1 MPATPASLQKFVQY
15 CQQHLKGD
23 EKGES
28 QNFLDRFFQ
37 AFGHEGAI
45 EAGATLE
52 QRVKKGSKK
61 GNTGFADLAWKP
73 HLLIEMKK
81 RGEDLNKHY
90 AQAVTYWM
98 HLQCPSYVM
107 LCNFDEFWIYDFK
120 KQSEEPIEKISLERL
135 PERVGAFTFMNPE
148 LDRVP
153 VFNNNL
159 VSVTEKAAGRMG
171 ELLTML
177 IKRSR
182 DAVDPQTA
190 QRFVLQC
197 VLAMFAEDRKL
208 LPEDLFISLV
218 RECLER
224 SRQGKP
230 SNTYDILGNL
240 FQEMNRPGIA
250 PAGRYQGVDYFNG
263 GLFREVHLLELVEK
277 ELQLLE
283 AAASQDWKAVRPSI
297 FGNIFE
303 SAIGKSNSTER
314 HAHGIHFTSEEDIL
328 KIVRP
333 TITRY
338 WEDNI
343 AQATTLAELFT
354 LQTELRQYKVLDP
367 ACGSGNFLYMA
378 YLELKRLERV
388 LQDKIDARRRSE
400 SGQGQMSIGFVTPQQ
415 FYGMDTNAF
424 AVELARVTLMIARK
438 VAIDLCDIHDQP
450 ALPLDTLDENIV
462 CKDALFTEWVKA
474 DAIIGNPPF
483 LGGKHLR
490 MNLGDEYIDRVF
502 KRFPNV
508 KDSVDFCAYW
518 FRLAHDQIDE
528 NGRAGL
534 VGTNSISQ
542 GKSRIAALDYVVQ
555 NGGVIYDAVSTQVW
569 SGEANVHVSIVNWV
583 KEPSPLAPL
592 PGGEGDKTIRLPSPP
607 GRRVGDEGKSTNTP
621 PTMLCYLDNQPVPY
635 INSSLKSTV
644 DVSQAVRLKA
654 NLNQCFQGVIP
665 VGKGFIITE
674 KQVNDW
680 VKTDHKNREV
690 LKLFSMGANLAQE
703 VNGKPERWIIDFNDM
718 PLEDASDYKLPFTHV
733 KTNVKPERD
742 KNRRE
747 ATKLNWWKYGEKRP
761 AMRKAIA
768 SLSHCFAIPRV
779 SKWAVFIPFPSGW
792 LPGDLNI
799 ILASEDFY
807 ILGILTSNV
816 HRTWVKSQSSTLK
829 GDTRYTHNTC
839 FETFPF
845 PQTPALDLIT
855 TIRAIAQEL
864 HDYRSAQMEK
874 KQWGITKLYNE
885 YFHEPTSQLF
895 KLHAQL
901 DAIVLQAYGFKPDD
915 DLLEKLL
922 TLNLELAE
930 KEKNGEAIVGP
941 WAPTQ

>member
-1 MPATPASLQKFVQY
+1 MPSTPESLEKFVRY

-98 HLQCPSYVM
+98 QLQCPSYVM
-107 LCNFDEFWIYDFK
+107 LCNFDEFWIYDFR

-135 PERVGAFTFMNPE
+135 PERAGAFTFMNPE
-148 LDRVP
+148 LERPP

-159 VSVTEKAAGRMG
+159 VAVTEKAAGRMG

-177 IKRSR
+177 TQRKR
-182 DAVDPQTA
+182 DAVDAKTA

-218 RECLER
+218 RECLDR
-224 SRQGKP
+224 TRQGKP
-230 SNTYDILGNL
+230 SHTYDILGNL
-240 FQEMNRPGIA
+240 FQEMNRPGIT

-263 GLFREVHLLELVEK
+263 GLFREVQPLELTQK
-277 ELQLLE
+277 ELELLE

-303 SAIGKSNSTER
+303 SAIGKSNRSER

-338 WEDNI
+338 WEEKI
-343 AQATTLAELFT
+343 AQSTTLAELSS
-354 LQTELRQYKVLDP
+354 LQTELRNYKVLDP

-388 LQDKIDARRRSE
+388 LQDKMDARRRSE

-483 LGGKHLR
+483 LGGAR
-490 MNLGDEYIDRVF
+490 MRKELGDEYVERVF
-502 KRFPNV
+502 ERFSGIKNQQI
-508 KDSVDFCAYW
+508 DFASYW
-518 FRLAHDQIDE
+518 FRLAHERLGE

-534 VGTNSISQ
+534 VATNSISQ
-542 GKSRIAALDYVVQ
+542 GKSKAAALDYITD
-555 NGGVIYDAVSTQVW
+555 NGGFIHEAISTQPW
-569 SGEANVHVSIVNWV
+569 TGEAVVHVSIINWSRR
-583 KEPSPLAPL
+583 K
-592 PGGEGDKTIRLPSPP
+592 PGEF
-607 GRRVGDEGKSTNTP
+607 
-621 PTMLCYLDNQPVPY
+621 YLDNEKVGFVS
-635 INSSLKSTV
+635 SSLKSTTN
-644 DVSQAVRLKA
+644 VSAAKPLKSNENKSFRGVEPNGMGFLITSEQAQDWLKA
-654 NLNQCFQGVIP
+654 DSRNQ
-665 VGKGFIITE
+665 
-674 KQVNDW
+674 
-680 VKTDHKNREV
+680 EV
-690 LKLFSMGANLAQE
+690 LKLFSMGANLAQ
-703 VNGKPERWIIDFNDM
+703 NPHGKPERWIIDFNEM
-718 PLEDASDYKLPFTHV
+718 SVEDASDYKLPFQHV
-733 KTNVKPERD
+733 KATVKPERE
-742 KNRRE
+742 KNRVQLLRD
-747 ATKLNWWKYGEKRP
+747 TWWKFKRTNQP
-761 AMRKAIA
+761 MRTA
-768 SLSHCFAIPRV
+768 LSTLSQCFAVPRV
-779 SKWAVFIPFPSGW
+779 SKWAVPIVISVHW
-792 LPGDLNI
+792 LAGEKSVTFASGDL
-799 ILASEDFY
+799 Y
-807 ILGILTSNV
+807 VLGILLSIV
-816 HRTWVKSQSSTLK
+816 HRTWMEAQKSTLK
-829 GDTRYTHNTC
+829 GDIAYTPSTC

-845 PQTPALDLIT
+845 PQTPDPNLVEQ
-855 TIRAIAQEL
+855 IRATAQEL
-864 HDYRSAQMEK
+864 HDYRSQQMEK

-885 YFHEPTSQLF
+885 YFHEPSSQLY
-895 KLHAQL
+895 KLHAKL
-901 DAIVLQAYGFKPDD
+901 DRLVLQAYGFNPDD

-930 KEKNGEAIVGP
+930 KEKRGEPVVGP
-941 WAPTQ
+941 WAPQRA

>member
-1 MPATPASLQKFVQY
+1 MSPTPESLQKFVRY

-37 AFGHEGAI
+37 AFGHEGVQ

-98 HLQCPSYVM
+98 QLQCPSYVM
-107 LCNFDEFWIYDFK
+107 LCNFDEFWIYDFR
-120 KQSEEPIEKISLERL
+120 KQSEEPIEKVSLERL
-135 PERVGAFTFMNPE
+135 PDRVGAFTFMNPE

-177 IKRSR
+177 IQRKR
-182 DAVDPQTA
+182 DAVDPKTA

-218 RECLER
+218 RECQAR

-240 FQEMNRPGIA
+240 FQEMNRSGIA

-263 GLFREVHLLELVEK
+263 GLFREVHPLELTEK
-277 ELQLLE
+277 ELELLE

-338 WEDNI
+338 WEEKI
-343 AQATTLAELFT
+343 ANATILAELYA
-354 LQTELRQYKVLDP
+354 LQAEMRNYKVLDP

-388 LQDKIDARRRSE
+388 LQDKIDARRKSE

-415 FYGMDTNAF
+415 FYGMDTNEF

-483 LGGKHLR
+483 LGGYR
-490 MNLGDEYIDRVF
+490 MRQELGDEYAERVF
-502 KRFPNV
+502 NKFSNV
-508 KDSVDFCAYW
+508 VDQVDFCSYW
-518 FRLAHDQIDE
+518 FRLAHE
-528 NGRAGL
+528 NLNGKGRAGL
-534 VGTNSISQ
+534 VGTNTISQ
-542 GKSRIAALDYVVQ
+542 VKTRRASLDYITQ
-555 NGGVIYDAVSTQVW
+555 GSGVIHEAISTQHW
-569 SGEANVHVSIVNWV
+569 SGDAAVYVSIVNWMYE
-583 KEPSPLAPL
+583 KPQAL
-592 PGGEGDKTIRLPSPP
+592 
-607 GRRVGDEGKSTNTP
+607 
-621 PTMLCYLDNQPVPY
+621 YLDNQTVET
-635 INSSLKSTV
+635 INSSLKTSA
-644 DVSQAVRLKA
+644 DISKSIKLKS
-654 NLNQCFQGVIP
+654 NQNCSFEG
-665 VGKGFIITE
+665 
-674 KQVNDW
+674 
-680 VKTDHKNREV
+680 VKTTGLGFLVSEEQATEWIKADSKNKDA
-690 LKLFSMGANLAQE
+690 LKLFSTGSDLTRN
-703 VNGKPERWIIDFNDM
+703 VNGQPDRWVIDFNDM
-718 PLEDASDYKLPFTHV
+718 SIEEASNYILLFAHV
-733 KTNVKPERD
+733 KATVKPERD
-742 KNRRE
+742 SNRRD
-747 ATKLNWWKYGEKRP
+747 TRRINWWKFGENAPKLRGLISP
-761 AMRKAIA
+761 L
-768 SLSHCFAIPRV
+768 SLCFRVSRV
-779 SKWAVFIPFPSGW
+779 SKWFIFLPVSTQW
-792 LPGDLNI
+792 LPSDATTTVVSG
-799 ILASEDFY
+799 DFY
-807 ILGILTSNV
+807 ILGILTSNT
-816 HRTWVKSQSSTLK
+816 HRIWVEAQSSSLGETL
-829 GDTRYTHNTC
+829 RYTSTTS
-839 FETFPF
+839 FKTFPF
-845 PQTPALDLIT
+845 PQTPAPNLIT

-864 HDYRSAQMEK
+864 HDYRSTQMER

-885 YFHEPTSQLF
+885 YFHEPTSQLY
-895 KLHAQL
+895 KLHAKL

-930 KEKNGEAIVGP
+930 KETRGGAIVGP
-941 WAPTQ
+941 WAPTQQTQ

>member
-1 MPATPASLQKFVQY
+1 MPPTPASLQKFVQY

-52 QRVKKGSKK
+52 ERVKKGSKK

-98 HLQCPSYVM
+98 QLQCPSYVM
-107 LCNFDEFWIYDFK
+107 LCNFDEFWIYDFR
-120 KQSEEPIEKISLERL
+120 KQSEEPIEKVPLERL
-135 PERVGAFTFMNPE
+135 PERSGAFTFMNPE
-148 LDRVP
+148 LDRPP

-159 VSVTEKAAGRMG
+159 VAVTEKAAGRMG

-177 IKRSR
+177 TQRSR
-182 DAVDPQTA
+182 DAVDPAIA

-197 VLAMFAEDRKL
+197 VLTMFAEDRKL
-208 LPEDLFISLV
+208 LPEDLFIGMV
-218 RECLER
+218 RECLDR
-224 SRQGKP
+224 SRQGKS

-240 FQEMNRPGIA
+240 FQEMNRPGVT
-250 PAGRYQGVDYFNG
+250 PAGRYQGVAYFNG
-263 GLFREVHLLELVEK
+263 GLFRAVHPLELTQK
-277 ELQLLE
+277 ELELLE
-283 AAASQDWKAVRPSI
+283 AAASQDWRAVRPSI

-303 SAIGKSNSTER
+303 SAIGKFNSTER

-338 WEDNI
+338 WEEKI
-343 AQATTLAELFT
+343 ANATTLAELFT
-354 LQTELRQYKVLDP
+354 LQAELRNYKVLDP

-388 LQDKIDARRRSE
+388 LQDKADARRRSE

-462 CKDALFTEWVKA
+462 CQDALFTEWVKA

-483 LGGKHLR
+483 LGGSRIRLE
-490 MNLGDEYIDRVF
+490 LGDDYAERVF
-502 KRFPNV
+502 ERFSNIRAQ
-508 KDSVDFCAYW
+508 VDFASYW
-518 FRLAHDQIDE
+518 FRLAHETISE
-528 NGRAGL
+528 TGRAGL
-534 VGTNSISQ
+534 VATNSISQ
-542 GKSRIAALDYVVQ
+542 GKSRSVSLDYITQ
-555 NGGVIYDAVSTQVW
+555 NGGYIHDAISTQVW
-569 SGEANVHVSIVNWV
+569 SGEAKVHVSIVNWS
-583 KEPSPLAPL
+583 KQEPKNS
-592 PGGEGDKTIRLPSPP
+592 
-607 GRRVGDEGKSTNTP
+607 
-621 PTMLCYLDNQPVPY
+621 YLDSVIVSQ
-635 INSSLKSTV
+635 INSSLKSTI
-644 DVSQAVRLKA
+644 DVSHAVKIKA
-654 NLNQCFQGVIP
+654 NLGKSFVGVQP
-665 VGKGFIITE
+665 NSKGFLVDEEQAQKWI
-674 KQVNDW
+674 KADLCNQ
-680 VKTDHKNREV
+680 KV
-690 LKLFSMGANLAQE
+690 LKLFSMGSDLAQSPH
-703 VNGKPERWIIDFNDM
+703 GKPDRWIIDFSNM
-718 PLEDASDYKLPFTHV
+718 PIEDASEYKLPFEYV
-733 KTNVKPERD
+733 KKYVKPERD
-742 KNRRE
+742 QNRE
-747 ATKLNWWKYGEKRP
+747 AILREKWWRFKRTNE
-761 AMRKAIA
+761 ALRNAVS
-768 SLSHCFAIPRV
+768 SLSTYFAVPRV
-779 SKWAVFIPFPSGW
+779 SKWNIFLPFQSSW
-792 LPGDLNI
+792 LPGDLNVVV
-799 ILASEDFY
+799 ASEDFY

-816 HRTWVKSQSSTLK
+816 HRAWVKAQSSTLE
-829 GDTRYTHNTC
+829 DRTRYTHNTC

-845 PQTPALDLIT
+845 PQTIPPAPLQKGGGDSRGDLIT
-855 TIRAIAQEL
+855 AIRATAQEL
-864 HDYRSAQMEK
+864 HNYRSQQMEK

-885 YFHEPTSQLF
+885 YFHEPSSQLY
-895 KLHAQL
+895 KLHAKLDQL
-901 DAIVLQAYGFKPDD
+901 VLQAYGFKPDD

-922 TLNLELAE
+922 ALNLELAE
-930 KEKNGEAIVGP
+930 KEKRGEAIVGP
-941 WAPTQ
+941 WAPERRET

>member
-1 MPATPASLQKFVQY
+1 MSPTPESLQKFVRY

-37 AFGHEGAI
+37 AFGHEGVQ

-81 RGEDLNKHY
+81 RGEDLSKHY

-98 HLQCPSYVM
+98 QLQCPSYVM
-107 LCNFDEFWIYDFK
+107 LCNFDEFWIYDFR
-120 KQSEEPIEKISLERL
+120 KQSEEQIEKVSLERL
-135 PERVGAFTFMNPE
+135 PDRVGAFTFMNPE

-177 IKRSR
+177 IKRRR
-182 DAVDPQTA
+182 DAVDPKIA

-240 FQEMNRPGIA
+240 FQEMNRAGIA

-263 GLFREVHLLELVEK
+263 GLFREVHPLELTEK
-277 ELQLLE
+277 ELELLE

-338 WEDNI
+338 WEDKI

-483 LGGKHLR
+483 LGGSRIRLE
-490 MNLGDEYIDRVF
+490 LTDDYAERVF
-502 KRFPNV
+502 NRFSNIRAQ
-508 KDSVDFCAYW
+508 VDFASYW
-518 FRLAHDQIDE
+518 FRLAHETIGE
-528 NGRAGL
+528 TGRAGL
-534 VGTNSISQ
+534 VATNSISQ
-542 GKSRIAALDYVVQ
+542 GKSRSVSLDYIIQ
-555 NGGVIYDAVSTQVW
+555 NDGYIHEAVSTQVW
-569 SGEANVHVSIVNWV
+569 SGEAKVHVSIVNWS
-583 KEPSPLAPL
+583 KQKPE
-592 PGGEGDKTIRLPSPP
+592 KF
-607 GRRVGDEGKSTNTP
+607 
-621 PTMLCYLDNQPVPY
+621 YLDNRVVCS
-635 INSSLKSTV
+635 INSALKSTS
-644 DVSQAVRLKA
+644 DVSVAIRLKS
-654 NLNQCFQGVIP
+654 NLKKSFIGVQP
-665 VGKGFIITE
+665 NGKGFYIE
-674 KQVNDW
+674 EHQVNDW
-680 VKTDHKNREV
+680 IAQDSKNEMI
-690 LKLFSMGANLAQE
+690 LKLSASAQDLTD
-703 VNGKPERWIIDFNDM
+703 NPKGQPNRWIIDFANM
-718 PLEDASDYKLPFTHV
+718 NLEDVSDYTLPFKHI
-733 KTNVKPERD
+733 KAYVKPEREQSRELILRE
-742 KNRRE
+742 KWWRFKRTNEAMRE
-747 ATKLNWWKYGEKRP
+747 ALIP
-761 AMRKAIA
+761 
-768 SLSHCFAIPRV
+768 LSAFLILPCH
-779 SKWAVFIPFPSGW
+779 SKWFVFLLASSDW
-792 LPGDLNI
+792 LPNNSTAVV
-799 ILASEDFY
+799 ASEDFY
-807 ILGILTSNV
+807 ILGILTSRV
-816 HRTWVKSQSSTLK
+816 HRFWIQAQSSTLE
-829 GDTRYTHNTC
+829 DRIRYTPSTC

-845 PQTPALDLIT
+845 PQTPNPKLIT
-855 TIRAIAQEL
+855 DIRATAQEL
-864 HDYRSAQMEK
+864 HDYRSQQMER

-895 KLHAQL
+895 KLHAKL

-930 KEKNGEAIVGP
+930 KETRGGAIVGP
-941 WAPTQ
+941 WAPTQQTQ

>member
-1 MPATPASLQKFVQY
+1 MPSTPESLQKFIQY

-37 AFGHEGAI
+37 AFGHEGVK

-52 QRVKKGSKK
+52 ARVKKGSKK

-98 HLQCPSYVM
+98 QLQCPSYVM
-107 LCNFDEFWIYDFK
+107 LCNFDEFWIYDFR
-120 KQSEEPIEKISLERL
+120 KQSEEPIEKVALERL
-135 PERVGAFTFMNPE
+135 PERAGAFTFMNPE
-148 LDRVP
+148 LDRPP

-177 IKRSR
+177 THRKR
-182 DAVDPQTA
+182 DPVDPKTA

-208 LPEDLFISLV
+208 LPQDLFIGFV

-224 SRQGKP
+224 SRQDKP

-240 FQEMNRPGIA
+240 FQEMNRPGIT

-263 GLFREVHLLELVEK
+263 GLFREVHPLELTEK
-277 ELQLLE
+277 ELELLE

-303 SAIGKSNSTER
+303 SAIGKSNSVER

-338 WEDNI
+338 WEEKI
-343 AQATTLAELFT
+343 ANATVLAELNA
-354 LQTELRQYKVLDP
+354 LQAELRNYKVLDP

-388 LQDKIDARRRSE
+388 LQDKIDDRRKSE
-400 SGQGQMSIGFVTPQQ
+400 GGRDQMSIGFVTPQQ

-438 VAIDLCDIHDQP
+438 VAIDLCDLHDQP

-483 LGGKHLR
+483 LGGSR
-490 MNLGDEYIDRVF
+490 IRSELGDDYTNRVF
-502 KRFPNV
+502 SKFSNIQAQ
-508 KDSVDFCAYW
+508 VDFATYW
-518 FRLAHDQIDE
+518 FRLAHETISE

-534 VGTNSISQ
+534 VATNSISQ
-542 GKSRIAALDYVVQ
+542 GKSRSVSLDYIMQ
-555 NGGVIYDAVSTQVW
+555 NNGYIHDAISTQPW
-569 SGEANVHVSIVNWV
+569 SGEAAVYVSIVNWS
-583 KEPSPLAPL
+583 KQQP
-592 PGGEGDKTIRLPSPP
+592 R
-607 GRRVGDEGKSTNTP
+607 NY
-621 PTMLCYLDNQPVPY
+621 YLDNYEVLR
-635 INSSLKSTV
+635 ISSSLNSGTDVTKSI
-644 DVSQAVRLKA
+644 RLKV
-654 NLNQCFQGVIP
+654 NLNRSFRGVEP
-665 VGKGFIITE
+665 HGTGFIISE
-674 KQVNDW
+674 DQRKDW
-680 VKTDHKNREV
+680 IKKDPENQLRI
-690 LKLFSMGANLAQE
+690 KLFSMGANLAR
-703 VNGKPERWIIDFNDM
+703 NPHGKPDRWIIDFDD
-718 PLEDASDYKLPFTHV
+718 LTVEEASDYRLLFEHIKAT
-733 KTNVKPERD
+733 VKPTRD
-742 KNRRE
+742 KNRRD
-747 ATKLNWWKYGEKRP
+747 TRRLNWWKYGENAPK
-761 AMRKAIA
+761 MRRVI
-768 SLSHCFAIPRV
+768 SYLPECFAVPRV
-779 SKWAVFIPFPSGW
+779 SKWFIFIPVPSNW
-792 LPGDLNI
+792 LLGDLNTVVV
-799 ILASEDFY
+799 SNDFY
-807 ILGILTSNV
+807 ILGILTSKM
-816 HRTWVKSQSSTLK
+816 HRLWVSAQSSSLGETV
-829 GDTRYTHNTC
+829 RYTHQAC

-845 PQTPALDLIT
+845 PQLEDPQHLPDPRHLPDAGDLSPRPTAIVEQ
-855 TIRAIAQEL
+855 IRAIAQDL
-864 HDYRSAQMEK
+864 HAYRSTQMER

-895 KLHAQL
+895 KLHAKLDQL
-901 DAIVLQAYGFKPDD
+901 VMQAYGFKPAD

-930 KEKNGEAIVGP
+930 KEKRGEAIVGP
-941 WAPTQ
+941 WAPQTAMERKLGNRKYS

>member
-1 MPATPASLQKFVQY
+1 MSPTPESLQKFVRY

-37 AFGHEGAI
+37 AFGHEGVQ

-81 RGEDLNKHY
+81 RGEDLSKHY

-98 HLQCPSYVM
+98 QLQCPSYVM
-107 LCNFDEFWIYDFK
+107 LCNFDEFWIYDFR
-120 KQSEEPIEKISLERL
+120 KQSEEPIEKVSLERL
-135 PERVGAFTFMNPE
+135 PDRVGAFTFMNPE

-177 IKRSR
+177 IQRKR
-182 DAVDPQTA
+182 DAVDPKIA

-208 LPEDLFISLV
+208 LPEDLFIGFV

-240 FQEMNRPGIA
+240 FQEMNRSGIA

-263 GLFREVHLLELVEK
+263 GLFREVHPLELTEK
-277 ELQLLE
+277 ELELLE

-338 WEDNI
+338 WEEKI
-343 AQATTLAELFT
+343 ANATILAELYA
-354 LQTELRQYKVLDP
+354 LQAEMRNYKVLDP

-388 LQDKIDARRRSE
+388 LQDKIDARRKSE

-415 FYGMDTNAF
+415 FYGMDTNEF

-483 LGGKHLR
+483 LGGTR
-490 MNLGDEYIDRVF
+490 IRSELGDEYTDRVF
-502 KRFPNV
+502 ARFSNIHAQ
-508 KDSVDFCAYW
+508 VDFASYW
-518 FRLAHDQIDE
+518 FRLAHETIGE
-528 NGRAGL
+528 TGRAGL
-534 VGTNSISQ
+534 VATNSISQ
-542 GKSRIAALDYVVQ
+542 GKSRSVSLEYIMQ
-555 NGGVIYDAVSTQVW
+555 NDGYIHEAVSTQVW
-569 SGEANVHVSIVNWV
+569 SGEAKVHVSIVNWSKQKPEV
-583 KEPSPLAPL
+583 Y
-592 PGGEGDKTIRLPSPP
+592 
-607 GRRVGDEGKSTNTP
+607 
-621 PTMLCYLDNQPVPY
+621 YLDQQSVSN
-635 INSSLKSTV
+635 INSSLNSTT
-644 DVSQAVRLKA
+644 DVINAVRLKA
-654 NLNQCFQGVIP
+654 NLNKCFQGAIP
-665 VGKGFIITE
+665 VGKGFYISERQAQGWI
-674 KQVNDW
+674 NSDP
-680 VKTDHKNREV
+680 KNQEV
-690 LKLFSMGANLAQE
+690 LKPSSAAGDLTDIPLGLPS
-703 VNGKPERWIIDFNDM
+703 RWVIDFQDM
-718 PLEDASDYKLPFTHV
+718 SLEEVTDYKLPIEHIK
-733 KTNVKPERD
+733 KTVKPERE
-742 KNRRE
+742 KNRELVMRE
-747 ATKLNWWKYGEKRP
+747 KWWRFKRTNA
-761 AMRKAIA
+761 AMRK
-768 SLSHCFAIPRV
+768 SLAPLSSYLIIPRH
-779 SKWAVFIPFPSGW
+779 SKWVIFLPAKPVW
-792 LPGDLNI
+792 LPADSTVAV
-799 ILASEDFY
+799 ASEDSY

-816 HRTWVKSQSSTLK
+816 HRTWVKAQSSTLK

-845 PQTPALDLIT
+845 PQTPAPKLIT
-855 TIRAIAQEL
+855 TIRATAQEL
-864 HDYRSAQMEK
+864 HDYRSTQMEK

-885 YFHEPTSQLF
+885 YFHEPTSQLY
-895 KLHAQL
+895 KLHAKL

-930 KEKNGEAIVGP
+930 KEKRGGAIVGP
-941 WAPTQ
+941 WAPTQQTQ

>member
-1 MPATPASLQKFVQY
+1 MPSTPESLQKFVRY

-37 AFGHEGAI
+37 AFGHEGVK

-52 QRVKKGSKK
+52 ERVKKGSKK

-98 HLQCPSYVM
+98 QLQCPSYVM
-107 LCNFDEFWIYDFK
+107 LCNFDEFWIYDFR
-120 KQSEEPIEKISLERL
+120 KQSEEPIEKIALERL
-135 PERVGAFTFMNPE
+135 PERAGAFAFMNPE
-148 LDRVP
+148 VDRAP

-159 VSVTEKAAGRMG
+159 VSVTEKAARRMG

-177 IKRSR
+177 IERKQ
-182 DAVDPQTA
+182 DAIDPKTA

-197 VLAMFAEDRKL
+197 VLAMFAEDRNL
-208 LPEDLFISLV
+208 LPDDLFISVV

-240 FQEMNRPGIA
+240 FQEMNRPGTA
-250 PAGRYQGVDYFNG
+250 TAGRYQGVEYFNG
-263 GLFREVHLLELVEK
+263 GLFREVHPLELTEKELELLEL
-277 ELQLLE
+277 
-283 AAASQDWKAVRPSI
+283 AASQDWKAVRPSI

-338 WEDNI
+338 WEEKI
-343 AQATTLAELFT
+343 KQATTLAELST
-354 LQTELRQYKVLDP
+354 LQTELRDYKVLDP

-415 FYGMDTNAF
+415 FYGMDTNEF

-462 CKDALFTEWVKA
+462 CQDALFTEWVKA

-483 LGGKHLR
+483 LGGYRLR
-490 MNLGDEYIDRVF
+490 QELGDEQVNRVF
-502 KRFPNV
+502 ERFPGV
-508 KDSVDFCAYW
+508 VDQVDISSYW
-518 FRLAHDQIDE
+518 FRLSHE
-528 NGRAGL
+528 NLSGKGRAGL
-534 VGTNSISQ
+534 VATNTISQ
-542 GKSRIAALDYVVQ
+542 GKTRKAGLDYVTHS
-555 NGGVIYDAVSTQVW
+555 GGIIHDAVSTQPW
-569 SGEANVHVSIVNWV
+569 SGEAKVHVSIVNWCY
-583 KEPSPLAPL
+583 E
-592 PGGEGDKTIRLPSPP
+592 KTQER
-607 GRRVGDEGKSTNTP
+607 
-621 PTMLCYLDNQPVPY
+621 YLDGQIVAS
-635 INSSLKSTV
+635 ISSSLKSTT
-644 DVSQAVRLKA
+644 DVSTASRLTA
-654 NLNQCFQGVIP
+654 NLSYCLQGVMP
-665 VGKGFIITE
+665 GGKGFLITE
-674 KQVNDW
+674 QEAQFWIQNDRSN
-680 VKTDHKNREV
+680 KRV
-690 LKLFSMGANLAQE
+690 LKLFLDGSNLAK
-703 VNGKPERWIIDFNDM
+703 VPDGKPDRWIIDFDDM
-718 PLEDASDYKLPFTHV
+718 TVEDASDYQLPFNHI
-733 KTNVKPERD
+733 KTTVKPERD
-742 KNRRE
+742 QNRRD
-747 ATKLNWWKYGEKRP
+747 TRRLNWWKLGENAPK
-761 AMRKAIA
+761 MRRAIA
-768 SLSHCFAIPRV
+768 PLKHYFAVPET
-779 SKWAVFIPFPSGW
+779 SKWFIFLLCPANA
-792 LPGDLNI
+792 LPGKATKPV
-799 ILASEDFY
+799 ASEDFY

-816 HRTWVKSQSSTLK
+816 HRTWVKAQSSTLE
-829 GDTRYTHNTC
+829 DRTRYTHNTC

-845 PQTPALDLIT
+845 PQTSTPNLIT
-855 TIRAIAQEL
+855 AIRSTAQDL
-864 HDYRSAQMEK
+864 HDYRSTQMEK

-895 KLHAQL
+895 KLHAKLDQL
-901 DAIVLQAYGFKPDD
+901 VMQAYGFNPDD

-930 KEKNGEAIVGP
+930 KEKRGVAIVGA
-941 WAPTQ
+941 WAP

>member
-1 MPATPASLQKFVQY
+1 MPATSTSLQKFVQY

-28 QNFLDRFFQ
+28 QTFLDRFFQ

-52 QRVKKGSKK
+52 ERVKKGSKK

-98 HLQCPSYVM
+98 QLQCPSYVM
-107 LCNFDEFWIYDFK
+107 LCNFDQFWIYDFR
-120 KQSEEPIEKISLERL
+120 KQSEEPIEKIALERL
-135 PERVGAFTFMNPE
+135 PDRIGAFTFMNPE
-148 LDRVP
+148 LERSP

-171 ELLTML
+171 ELLTL
-177 IKRSR
+177 LTQRQR
-182 DAVDPQTA
+182 DAVDPKTA

-208 LPEDLFISLV
+208 LPDDLFIGIV

-224 SRQGKP
+224 SRQGKS
-230 SNTYDILGNL
+230 SNTYDLLGTL
-240 FQEMNRPGIA
+240 FQEMNRPGIT
-250 PAGRYQGVDYFNG
+250 PAGRYQGVGYFNG
-263 GLFREVHLLELVEK
+263 GLFKEVQPLELTEK
-277 ELQLLE
+277 ELELLE
-283 AAASQDWKAVRPSI
+283 AAASQNWKAVRPSI

-303 SAIGKSNSTER
+303 SAIGKSDSTER

-338 WEDNI
+338 WQAKID
-343 AQATTLAELFT
+343 QATTLGELST
-354 LQTELRQYKVLDP
+354 LQTEIRNYKVLDP

-378 YLELKRLERV
+378 YLELKRLERI
-388 LQDKIDARRRSE
+388 LQDKIDARRTSE
-400 SGQGQMSIGFVTPQQ
+400 RGQGQMSIGFVTPQQ

-450 ALPLDTLDENIV
+450 ALPLDTLDANIV

-483 LGGKHLR
+483 LGGKHMR
-490 MNLGDEYIDRVF
+490 INLSDEYIDRVF
-502 KRFPNV
+502 ARFPDV

-518 FRLAHDQIDE
+518 FRLAHDQIGA

-555 NGGVIYDAVSTQVW
+555 NGGVIHDAVSTQVW
-569 SGEANVHVSIVNWV
+569 SGEANVHVSIVNWL
-583 KEPSPLAPL
+583 KAPS
-592 PGGEGDKTIRLPSPP
+592 SP
-607 GRRVGDEGKSTNTP
+607 TTP
-621 PTMLCYLDNQPVPY
+621 PTMLCYLDNQPVAF

-665 VGKGFIITE
+665 VGKGFVITE
-674 KQVNDW
+674 EQVNDW
-680 VKTDHKNREV
+680 IKANPKNQEV

-703 VNGKPERWIIDFNDM
+703 VNGKPKRWIIDFSDM
-718 PLEDASDYKLPFTHV
+718 PVEDAGDYKLPFESI
-733 KTNVKPERD
+733 KLNVKPEREQ
-742 KNRRE
+742 NRE
-747 ATKLNWWKYGEKRP
+747 AVMREKWWRFKRTNE

-768 SLSHCFAIPRV
+768 PLSYCFAIPRV
-779 SKWAVFIPFPSGW
+779 SKWAVFIPFPSNW
-792 LPGDLNI
+792 LAGDKSVVV
-799 ILASEDFY
+799 ASDDFY
-807 ILGILTSNV
+807 VFGILTSTV
-816 HRTWVKSQSSTLK
+816 HRTWMHAQKSTLK
-829 GDTRYTHNTC
+829 ADIAYTHNTC
-839 FETFPF
+839 FETLPF
-845 PQTPALDLIT
+845 PQTPAPNLIT

-864 HDYRSAQMEK
+864 RDYRSQQMES

-885 YFHEPTSQLF
+885 YFHEPTSQLY
-895 KLHAQL
+895 KLHAKL
-901 DAIVLQAYGFKPDD
+901 DAIVLQAYGFSPDD

-930 KEKNGEAIVGP
+930 KEKRGDAIVGA
-941 WAPTQ
+941 WAPQ

>member
-1 MPATPASLQKFVQY
+1 MSATPESLQKFVQY
-15 CQQHLKGD
+15 CQQHLTGD

-37 AFGHEGAI
+37 AFGHGGVK

-61 GNTGFADLAWKP
+61 GNMGYADLAWKP
-73 HLLIEMKK
+73 HLLVEMKK

-90 AQAVTYWM
+90 AQAVSYW
-98 HLQCPSYVM
+98 HKLNCPSYMM

-135 PERVGAFTFMNPE
+135 PERAGAFNFMNPE
-148 LDRVP
+148 QDRPP

-159 VSVTEKAAGRMG
+159 VAVTEKAAGRMG

-177 IKRSR
+177 IQRKR
-182 DAVDPQTA
+182 DAVDPKTA

-208 LPEDLFISLV
+208 LPDDLFIGFV
-218 RECLER
+218 RECQER
-224 SRQGKP
+224 SRQGKS

-263 GLFREVHLLELVEK
+263 GLFREVHPLELTEK
-277 ELQLLE
+277 ELELLE
-283 AAASQDWKAVRPSI
+283 AAAEQNWRAVRPSI

-338 WEDNI
+338 WEEKI

-354 LQTELRQYKVLDP
+354 LQTELRNYKVLDP

-388 LQDKIDARRRSE
+388 LQDKIDARGKSE
-400 SGQGQMSIGFVTPQQ
+400 RGQGQMSIGFVTPQQ
-415 FYGMDTNAF
+415 FYGMDTNEF

-483 LGGKHLR
+483 LGGKHMR
-490 MNLGDEYIDRVF
+490 MNLGDDYIDRVF
-502 KRFPNV
+502 SRFPNI
-508 KDSVDFCAYW
+508 KDVDFCAYW
-518 FRLAHDQIDE
+518 FRLAHDQISE
-528 NGRAGL
+528 TAGRAGL

-542 GKSRIAALDYVVQ
+542 GKSRTASLDYITQ
-555 NGGVIYDAVSTQVW
+555 NHGYIYNAISTQVW
-569 SGEANVHVSIVNWV
+569 SGEANVHVSIVNWSRE
-583 KEPSPLAPL
+583 EPN
-592 PGGEGDKTIRLPSPP
+592 K
-607 GRRVGDEGKSTNTP
+607 
-621 PTMLCYLDNQPVPY
+621 YFLDDVEVPH
-635 INSSLKSTV
+635 ISSSLKATI
-644 DVSQAVRLKA
+644 DVSNATRLLA
-654 NLNQCFQGVIP
+654 NLSKCFQGVIP
-665 VGKGFIITE
+665 VGKGFIVTE
-674 KQVNDW
+674 QQVNNW
-680 VKTDHKNREV
+680 TKHETKNQEV
-690 LKLFSMGANLAQE
+690 LKLFSMGANLAQ
-703 VNGKPERWIIDFNDM
+703 NPHGKPERWIIDFDKLS
-718 PLEDASDYKLPFTHV
+718 LEDASEYGLPFQYV
-733 KTNVKPERD
+733 KTYVKPERD
-742 KNRRE
+742 KNRMESRRL
-747 ATKLNWWKYGEKRP
+747 KWWQPGGNP
-761 AMRKAIA
+761 QQMRKALA
-768 SLSHCFAIPRV
+768 SLDYGFAVPRV
-779 SKWAVFIPFPSGW
+779 SKWAVFIPFPSNW
-792 LPGDLNI
+792 LAGDKSVVV
-799 ILASEDFY
+799 ASDDFY
-807 ILGILTSNV
+807 VFGILTSNI
-816 HRTWVKSQSSTLK
+816 HRTWMHAQKSTLK
-829 GDTRYTHNTC
+829 ADIAYTHNTC

-845 PQTPALDLIT
+845 PQTPDPNLIT

-864 HDYRSAQMEK
+864 HDYRSTQMEK

-895 KLHAQL
+895 KLHAKL
-901 DAIVLQAYGFKPDD
+901 DSLTLQAYGFKPGD
-915 DLLEKLL
+915 DLLTKLL
-922 TLNLELAE
+922 ELNQKLAE
-930 KEKNGEAIVGP
+930 KEKQGETVVGP
-941 WAPTQ
+941 WAPT